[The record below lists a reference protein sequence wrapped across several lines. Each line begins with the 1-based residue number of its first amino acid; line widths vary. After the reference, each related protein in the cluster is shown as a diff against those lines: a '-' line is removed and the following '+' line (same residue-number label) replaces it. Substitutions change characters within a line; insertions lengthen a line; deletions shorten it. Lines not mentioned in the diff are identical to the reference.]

1 MGAERNGTDA
11 TRGHTWTC
19 GAGRT
24 WVVYRRVGEA
34 MVYHC
39 RLPAGPSTAYG
50 GCVMNGPV
58 VRRRVTFSTGQV
70 GRPRPP
76 HPIDAS
82 YRIVSVAYWTR
93 TSHRPGPHTCA
104 PVTSAAASSPAAPR
118 PRRSPPRAHTGR
130 STLNVLIKSGP
141 PDRRTPFTAP
151 IRSRPAGGRRGAPCG
166 KNTRTRDTG
175 LYMRPAGDCRP
186 LQDACIGTKAQPD
199 ADPRAAATK
208 TTPMMKTCT
217 SRAHLTSEELTAQH
231 RIALKASAAERRGF
245 TRRRLLG
252 RLLCR

>member
-1 MGAERNGTDA
+1 LPIGHARRTAAHLSSCHLPRQSPGPAGTAPTPVAARAHARSTYKKMGP
-11 TRGHTWTC
+11 
-19 GAGRT
+19 RT
-24 WVVYRRVGEA
+24 SY
-34 MVYHC
+34 
-39 RLPAGPSTAYG
+39 RLP
-50 GCVMNGPV
+50 
-58 VRRRVTFSTGQV
+58 
-70 GRPRPP
+70 
-76 HPIDAS
+76 
-82 YRIVSVAYWTR
+82 
-93 TSHRPGPHTCA
+93 
-104 PVTSAAASSPAAPR
+104 
-118 PRRSPPRAHTGR
+118 
-130 STLNVLIKSGP
+130 
-141 PDRRTPFTAP
+141 PFTAP